1 MGLKFTARKTKAQ
14 NNHKNKKG
22 NGFKKSNKNKGNSRW
37 NGKRFA
43 KT

>member
-1 MGLKFTARKTKAQ
+1 MKFSARKTRKQ

-22 NGFKKSNKNKGNSRW
+22 NGCKKVNRNKGNSRW

-43 KT
+43 SK